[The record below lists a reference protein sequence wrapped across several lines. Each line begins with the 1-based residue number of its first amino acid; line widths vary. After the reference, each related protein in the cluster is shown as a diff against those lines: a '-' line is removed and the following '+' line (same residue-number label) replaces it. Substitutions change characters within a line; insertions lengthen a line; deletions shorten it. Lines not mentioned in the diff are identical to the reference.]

1 MSEES
6 GSHSGVDTTTGERV
20 IVVHTPSNPAVPTVA
35 PPASKW
41 DIIKST
47 ATMVTAVA
55 GACVVLYGA
64 GDALFT
70 RYAAAA
76 EMKAEDAG
84 RKAEEALTEVAA
96 HKKEVGQ
103 RLDRLEQKM
112 DEAAR
117 KADEQNRELYRAIM
131 YSQRS
136 PTLEMPARKD
146 GGK

>member
-6 GSHSGVDTTTGERV
+6 GSHSGIDSTTGEHV
-20 IVVHTPSNPAVPTVA
+20 IVVHTPSNPAVPIVA

-47 ATMVTAVA
+47 ATTVTAVA
-55 GACVVLYGA
+55 GACAVLYGA
-64 GDALFT
+64 GDALF
-70 RYAAAA
+70 RQYAAAA
-76 EMKAEDAG
+76 EEKAEDAG
-84 RKAEEALTEVAA
+84 RRVEAVAADMAA
-96 HKKEVGQ
+96 HKKAVDS
-103 RLDRLEQKM
+103 RLDRLEAKL

-117 KADEQNRELYRAIM
+117 KADYQNRDLYHAIM

-136 PTLEMPARKD
+136 PRLEAPPPD

>member
-6 GSHSGVDTTTGERV
+6 GSHSGVDTTTGEHV
-20 IVVHTPSNPAVPTVA
+20 IIVHTPSNPAAPIVA
-35 PPASKW
+35 APASKW
-41 DIIKST
+41 DVIKST

-76 EMKAEDAG
+76 ETKAEDAG
-84 RKAEEALTEVAA
+84 RKAESALAEVAA

-117 KADEQNRELYRAIM
+117 KADEQNRDLYRAIM

-136 PTLEMPARKD
+136 PVLESPAPKD